1 MLEILA
7 AQGYYPPLFAPD
19 EGVWHHH
26 PQGKEYG
33 IEPTFGY
40 LRRKTREKDPFFG
53 CPVWELFLPDLG
65 SLPSYLENRL
75 TLAGYQHEPV
85 LYCYDPRLGPSRMS
99 YLSFRRGSPLPACR
113 GEARDCLRAYQQYG
127 IYNRKF
133 WVGYPAGMAFVWEE
147 IN

>member
-1 MLEILA
+1 
-7 AQGYYPPLFAPD
+7 
-19 EGVWHHH
+19 
-26 PQGKEYG
+26 
-33 IEPTFGY
+33 
-40 LRRKTREKDPFFG
+40 
-53 CPVWELFLPDLG
+53 
-65 SLPSYLENRL
+65 
-75 TLAGYQHEPV
+75 
-85 LYCYDPRLGPSRMS
+85 MS